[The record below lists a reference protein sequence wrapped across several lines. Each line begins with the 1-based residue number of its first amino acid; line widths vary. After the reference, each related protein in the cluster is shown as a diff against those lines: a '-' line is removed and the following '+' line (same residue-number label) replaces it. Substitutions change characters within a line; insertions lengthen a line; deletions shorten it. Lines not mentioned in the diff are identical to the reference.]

1 MITLELDLIGLKK
14 SLTAWL
20 DNIEIES
27 NVKKI
32 LFIKIIMKKK
42 SFFSLSSCNV
52 SSMLKLCL
60 CILSFSLLS
69 YCATQ
74 NIFFFSISAKFTRL
88 CRKWVAHIVKSTEKR
103 NYRSNLDVYYTKPI
117 F

>member
-42 SFFSLSSCNV
+42 
-52 SSMLKLCL
+52 
-60 CILSFSLLS
+60 I
-69 YCATQ
+69 
-74 NIFFFSISAKFTRL
+74 IFFSIFMQ
-88 CRKWVAHIVKSTEKR
+88 C
-103 NYRSNLDVYYTKPI
+103 
-117 F
+117 